1 MTLATPE
8 RHAMTPR
15 EQAHRAEAFRRRH
28 HRAPLLLLPNAWD
41 ALSARLFVASG
52 FEAVATTSGGLAWSL
67 GYPDGEK
74 APWQEVVAA
83 TARIVRVAG
92 AAPVTADIEA
102 GYAETPEAVMRS
114 VGEIIATGAVG
125 INLEDG
131 IPGSHAAPL
140 RPLEEAA
147 ERIRAAREAARGA
160 GVPIVVNARTDLYL
174 RESADEAARFAETV
188 ARGRAYLAAGAD
200 CVYPIGLRDPETIGR
215 LVRELAAPVNII
227 LRAGAPG
234 TAELAALGVARAST
248 ATALTLAAMASIRR
262 DAEALRASGHIEP
275 TAGMPTHA
283 EAQRLFASG

>member
-1 MTLATPE
+1 
-8 RHAMTPR
+8 MTPS

-41 ALSARLFVASG
+41 ALSARLFVAAG

-74 APWQEVVAA
+74 APWHEVVAA

-92 AAPVTADIEA
+92 TAPVTADIEA

-114 VGEIIATGAVG
+114 VGEIIGTGAVG

-131 IPGSHAAPL
+131 IPTNHAAPL
-140 RPLEEAA
+140 RPVAEAA
-147 ERIRAAREAARGA
+147 ERIRAAREAARSA

-200 CVYPIGLRDPETIGR
+200 CVYPIGLRDPATIGR
-215 LVRELAAPVNII
+215 LVKELAAPVNII
-227 LRAGAPG
+227 LRAGAPFV
-234 TAELAALGVARAST
+234 AELAELGVARAST
-248 ATALTLAAMASIRR
+248 ATALTLAAMAAIRGT
-262 DAEALRASGHIEP
+262 AAALRETGRIEP
-275 TAGMPTHA
+275 PTGMPTHA
-283 EAQRLFASG
+283 EAQRLFEIG